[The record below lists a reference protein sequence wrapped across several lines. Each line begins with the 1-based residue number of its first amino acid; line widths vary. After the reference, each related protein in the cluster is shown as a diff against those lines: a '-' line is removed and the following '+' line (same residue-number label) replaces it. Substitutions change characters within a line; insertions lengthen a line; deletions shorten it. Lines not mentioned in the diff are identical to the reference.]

1 MCKGLPGIKQGMWK
15 PVHVNMKES
24 REETE
29 MALFACIR
37 HVLKRTGIKASQV
50 NNLQESHLDVL
61 GACLVALSYRKGC
74 NCCSLANWGGLGPG
88 AD

>member
-1 MCKGLPGIKQGMWK
+1 MGKGVPGIKQGMWK

-37 HVLKRTGIKASQV
+37 HVLKKTGLQPSQV
-50 NNLQESHLDVL
+50 NNLHESIEYLDAQAWSRL
-61 GACLVALSYRKGC
+61 HCNALS
-74 NCCSLANWGGLGPG
+74 
-88 AD
+88 